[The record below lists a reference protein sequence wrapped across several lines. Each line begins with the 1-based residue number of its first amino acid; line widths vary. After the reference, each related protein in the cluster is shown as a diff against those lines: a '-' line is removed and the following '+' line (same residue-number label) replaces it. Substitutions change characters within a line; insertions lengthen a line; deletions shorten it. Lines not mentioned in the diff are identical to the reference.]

1 MRKEICTEIITDP
14 TDTKREIDYLKQI
27 CANKFDNIKMDI
39 SFVKYN
45 LAKLIYEKQKLS
57 ATIKNIHLV
66 IFKSPQKVK
75 IDNFMVEKSEK
86 YDLNQHI
93 KVSITINE
101 ACQYHE
107 SPDIMRKII
116 HLYDVLH
123 QNS

>member
-1 MRKEICTEIITDP
+1 
-14 TDTKREIDYLKQI
+14 
-27 CANKFDNIKMDI
+27 
-39 SFVKYN
+39 
-45 LAKLIYEKQKLS
+45 
-57 ATIKNIHLV
+57 
-66 IFKSPQKVK
+66 
-75 IDNFMVEKSEK
+75 MVEKSEK

-93 KVSITINE
+93 KVSITSDE